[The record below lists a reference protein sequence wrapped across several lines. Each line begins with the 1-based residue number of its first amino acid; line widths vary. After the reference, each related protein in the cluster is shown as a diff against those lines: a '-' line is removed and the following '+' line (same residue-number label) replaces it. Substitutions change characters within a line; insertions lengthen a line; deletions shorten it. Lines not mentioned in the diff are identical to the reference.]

1 MSSGDTEDVELN
13 ELNVPWRDTGT
24 RRTNQRHLHE
34 FNTCLHSFHVR
45 LSTFPFCF
53 YSAPV
58 VVLVCFYSA
67 FILLSSA
74 SITLL
79 FCFYYASV
87 LLLLCFCSASIMF
100 LMCFC
105 LLSNTLFVLLLL
117 YFYSAST
124 MLLFCSILGVTSAS
138 FHIII

>member
-13 ELNVPWRDTGT
+13 ELNVPWRDTGP

-34 FNTCLHSFHVR
+34 LNTCLHSFHVR

-58 VVLVCFYSA
+58 VILFCFYSAFFCFCYDYIMLLFCFYYCFYYASVLLLFCFYSA

-74 SITLL
+74 SVMII
-79 FCFYYASV
+79 
-87 LLLLCFCSASIMF
+87 LC
-100 LMCFC
+100 
-105 LLSNTLFVLLLL
+105 
-117 YFYSAST
+117 
-124 MLLFCSILGVTSAS
+124 
-138 FHIII
+138 